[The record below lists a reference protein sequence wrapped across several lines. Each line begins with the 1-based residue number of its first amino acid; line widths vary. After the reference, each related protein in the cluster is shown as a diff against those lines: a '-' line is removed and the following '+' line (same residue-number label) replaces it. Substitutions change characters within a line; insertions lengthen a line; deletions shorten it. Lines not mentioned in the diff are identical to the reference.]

1 MAFRYA
7 APVAHVL
14 VVDDDADSCEAMER
28 YLTKVGHSVHCA
40 RDGQRAMVALS
51 EKMPD
56 FILVDIRMPVMDGVA
71 LVHVIRS
78 YLRWGNI
85 PIAVVTAYP
94 EDPRLQ
100 HLAELGVRRV
110 FRKSEFTFD
119 DVSQWMAHVADP
131 TPPHTDPPPP
141 SVGA

>member
-1 MAFRYA
+1 
-7 APVAHVL
+7 VANVL

-28 YLTKVGHSVHCA
+28 YLTKMGHSVRCA
-40 RDGQRAMVALS
+40 SDGQRAMVAIS
-51 EKMPD
+51 GTMPD

-100 HLAELGVRRV
+100 HLVELGVRRV
-110 FRKSEFTFD
+110 FRKSEFTFE
-119 DVSQWMAHVADP
+119 DVSQWMAHAGDP
-131 TPPHTDPPPP
+131 APPHMEPPAP
-141 SVGA
+141 SVEA

>member
-1 MAFRYA
+1 
-7 APVAHVL
+7 
-14 VVDDDADSCEAMER
+14 MER
-28 YLTKVGHSVHCA
+28 YLTKMGHSVRCA
-40 RDGQRAMVALS
+40 PDGQRAMVAIS
-51 EKMPD
+51 GTMPD

-100 HLAELGVRRV
+100 HLVELGVRRV

-119 DVSQWMAHVADP
+119 VLAVRQNMF
-131 TPPHTDPPPP
+131 
-141 SVGA
+141 

>member
-1 MAFRYA
+1 
-7 APVAHVL
+7 VAHVL
-14 VVDDDADSCEAMER
+14 VVDDDADSCEAMAR
-28 YLTKVGHSVHCA
+28 YLTKTGHSVRCVP
-40 RDGQRAMVALS
+40 DGREAMAALAAA
-51 EKMPD
+51 MPD
-56 FILVDIRMPVMDGVA
+56 FIFVDIRMPNMDGVA

-78 YLRWGNI
+78 YLRWGGI

-94 EDPRLQ
+94 EDPRLH

-119 DVSQWMAHVADP
+119 EVAEWMRQAGGP
-131 TPPHTDPPPP
+131 TPPPGHPPTP